1 MKGHCLL
8 IWLGKK
14 LWFIIPVNPYKKASR
29 PQAIHKTGY
38 WSANNDF
45 REAKKQNNLLYTQ
58 PFLILKST
66 GFDILLLSVKIC
78 YCYSFKSYEV
88 QSWKAIYISWQ
99 CQITEK
105 DNTCVN
111 FWCIKFLGKL
121 NHVPTLN
128 KTDNFSILELFY
140 VKNKFLINSCKW

>member
-1 MKGHCLL
+1 MFIDLIGQKPMVYYTGKSIEKGIQTTKPYTKPAIDLQTTIL
-8 IWLGKK
+8 ERLKNRT
-14 LWFIIPVNPYKKASR
+14 II
-29 PQAIHKTGY
+29 
-38 WSANNDF
+38 
-45 REAKKQNNLLYTQ
+45 LYTQ

-66 GFDILLLSVKIC
+66 GFHILLLSVKIC
-78 YCYSFKSYEV
+78 YCHSFKSYEV

-140 VKNKFLINSCKW
+140 VKNKFLNERNCL